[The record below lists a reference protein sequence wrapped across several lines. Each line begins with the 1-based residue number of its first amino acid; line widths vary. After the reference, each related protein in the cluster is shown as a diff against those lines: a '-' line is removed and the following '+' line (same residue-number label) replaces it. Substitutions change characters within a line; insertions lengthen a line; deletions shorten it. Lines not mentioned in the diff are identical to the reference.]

1 MVFNRP
7 YNLETLEFIMNKK
20 LYRSMTD
27 SMIAGVCGGLAEY
40 FNVDTVL
47 VRIAAVVLALTAHG
61 AGLLAYIIFWIIVP
75 QKPLEE
81 VVAETGETETV
92 AVDAKE
98 EKTERKNGILFV
110 GAGLIVLGAL
120 FLLDNFVPV
129 IFFSIGKLWP
139 VVLVVIGILILRKGA
154 GGNED
159 EN

>member
-1 MVFNRP
+1 MSKR
-7 YNLETLEFIMNKK
+7 
-20 LYRSMTD
+20 LYRSRTD

-40 FNVDTVL
+40 FNVDVIL

-61 AGLLAYIIFWIIVP
+61 AGLIAYLIFWVIVP

-81 VVAETGETETV
+81 ALAETGPDQESSTEPGEV
-92 AVDAKE
+92 
-98 EKTERKNGILFV
+98 KTERKNGILFV

-139 VVLVVIGILILRKGA
+139 IILIVLGIIVIKRGA
-154 GGNED
+154 ESKDD